1 MGKESQSEAVEATD
15 SSLEFTARD
24 FIEEFFKI
32 RDKKGNLISLKF
44 NHAQEEF
51 YSHLKETYGTKPSR
65 YIVLKARQLGISTF
79 TEAFITFMTMFNPNT
94 NSVIMAHLAESAS
107 SIFNMTRLFISELP
121 DMMRPQQK
129 YSNAKEIVF
138 DGENGLKSSIR
149 VMVASDA
156 TRGSTYKYAHLSEVA
171 FWEHPEDALLA
182 LNQAVPM
189 TDDSLIVM
197 ESTANGFNYFYNLWQ
212 DAVNGRNDYTPIF
225 FPWYVDPSY
234 SRPYDG
240 FTLTQYEVDIK
251 NRFNLTLDQLQW
263 RRWCIA
269 NNCGNDELKFRQEY
283 PITPEEA
290 FITSGTSIFNTEQ
303 ILEHMKSLPE
313 PIKRGYFDYDY
324 DGLHITNIHW
334 RDDLN
339 GYIKIY
345 KDRTMGNTVI
355 GGDTAGEGSDYF
367 VAQVLDSDGY
377 LCATLHHQFDEDLYV
392 KQVYCL
398 GAYYHSLIAI
408 EANFGTFPN
417 RELQRLHYPTI
428 YVREKYDQIL
438 ADTQDR
444 YGFKTTALTR
454 PQIISQLV
462 EIAREHIEKINDRE
476 TLQEMLS
483 FVRNKRGRAE
493 ASEGTHDDLVMGL
506 AIAYEALNQLPNRI
520 SKPKIQERMDEDLAF
535 FNY

>member
-1 MGKESQSEAVEATD
+1 ME
-15 SSLEFTARD
+15 EFTAKD

-32 RDKKGNLISLKF
+32 RTKQGELTTLKF
-44 NHAQEEF
+44 NYAQEKF
-51 YSHLKETYGTKPSR
+51 YSYLKESYGNRPSR
-65 YIVLKARQLGISTF
+65 FIVLKARQLGISTF

-94 NSVIMAHLAESAS
+94 SSVIMAHLSESAT
-107 SIFNMTRLFISELP
+107 SIFNMTRLYVDELP
-121 DMMRPQQK
+121 KTMQPHQK

-138 DGENGLKSSIR
+138 DADENGLKSSIR
-149 VMVASDA
+149 VMVASDS
-156 TRGSTYKYAHLSEVA
+156 TRGSTYKFAHLSEVA
-171 FWEHPEDALLA
+171 FWEHPEEALLA

-189 TDDSLIVM
+189 TNDSLIVM

-225 FPWYVDPSY
+225 FPWYVDPNY

-240 FTLTQYEVDIK
+240 FPLTQYEKDIK
-251 NRFNLTLDQLQW
+251 EKYNLTLDQLQW

-269 NNCGNDELKFRQEY
+269 NNCGGDETKFRQEY

-290 FITSGTSIFNTEQ
+290 FILSGTSIFNTEQ
-303 ILEHMKSLPE
+303 ILEWMKNLPE
-313 PIKRGYFDYDY
+313 PIRVGYFSYDY

-334 RDDLN
+334 VNDPL

-345 KDRTMGNTVI
+345 REANLTVI
-355 GGDTAGEGSDYF
+355 GGDTAGEGSDF
-367 VAQVLDSDGY
+367 FAAQVLDSDGN
-377 LCATLHHQFDEDLYV
+377 LCATLHKQFDGDLFV

-408 EANFGTFPN
+408 ESNFDTFPN

-428 YVREKYDQIL
+428 YVREKYDQIVS
-438 ADTQDR
+438 DIQER
-444 YGFKTTALTR
+444 YGFKTTSLTR
-454 PQIISQLV
+454 PAIITQLT
-462 EIAREHIEKINDRE
+462 EIAREHIEKIVDRE

-483 FVRNKRGRAE
+483 FVRNTKGRPE
-493 ASEGTHDDLVMGL
+493 ASEGTHDDLVMSL
-506 AIAYEALNQLPNRI
+506 AIAYEALHQLPI
-520 SKPKIQERMDEDLAF
+520 SKPRTVIQSERMDEDLAF

>member
-1 MGKESQSEAVEATD
+1 MGEESQSEAVE
-15 SSLEFTARD
+15 FTVKD
-24 FIEEFFKI
+24 FVEEFFKI
-32 RDKKGNLISLKF
+32 RDKNGNLVSLKF
-44 NHAQEEF
+44 NYPQLEF
-51 YSHLKETYGTKPSR
+51 YEKLKESYGNRPSR
-65 YIVLKARQLGISTF
+65 FIVLKARQLGVSTF

-107 SIFNMTRLFISELP
+107 SIFNMTRLFVNELP
-121 DMMRPQQK
+121 DAMRPQQK

-138 DGENGLKSSIR
+138 DGDNGLKSSIR

-156 TRGSTYKYAHLSEVA
+156 TRGSTYKFAHLSEVA
-171 FWEHPEDALLA
+171 FWEHPEEALLA

-212 DAVNGRNDYTPIF
+212 DAVNGRNDYTPLF
-225 FPWYVDPSY
+225 FPWYVDPAY

-240 FTLTQYEVDIK
+240 FSLTQYENDIK

-269 NNCGNDELKFRQEY
+269 NNCGGDEIKFRQEY

-290 FITSGTSIFNTEQ
+290 FITSGTSIFNTEL
-303 ILEHMKSLPE
+303 ILEHMKSLPD
-313 PIKRGYFDYDY
+313 PIKRGYFNYDY
-324 DGLHITNIHW
+324 DGLHITNIQW
-334 RDDLN
+334 RDDPL

-345 KDRTMGNTVI
+345 KDRTSANTVI
-355 GGDTAGEGSDYF
+355 GGDTAGEGSDFF
-367 VAQVLDSDGY
+367 VGQVLDSDGY

-392 KQVYCL
+392 KQIYCL

-408 EANFGTFPN
+408 ESNFGTYPN
-417 RELQRLHYPTI
+417 RELQRLRYPTL
-428 YVREKYDQIL
+428 YVRETFDSIQYDVQEK
-438 ADTQDR
+438 

-454 PQIISQLV
+454 PQIISELV
-462 EIAREHIEKINDRE
+462 EIVREHIEKINDRE

-506 AIAYEALNQLPNRI
+506 AIAYHALGQLPNRV
-520 SKPKIQERMDEDLAF
+520 SRPKIMQRRDEDLEF
-535 FNY
+535 FNYQ

>member
-1 MGKESQSEAVEATD
+1 M
-15 SSLEFTARD
+15 SSSDFTARE

-32 RDKKGNLISLKF
+32 RDKQGQLVNLKF
-44 NHAQEEF
+44 NYAQDKF
-51 YSHLKETYGTKPSR
+51 YSLLKESYGTKPSR
-65 YIVLKARQLGISTF
+65 FIVLKARQLGISTF

-94 NSVIMAHLAESAS
+94 SSVLMAHLSESAS
-107 SIFNMTRLFISELP
+107 AIFNMTKLFVNELP
-121 DMMRPQQK
+121 LSMQPQQK

-171 FWEHPEDALLA
+171 FWEHPEEALLA

-189 TDDSLIVM
+189 TDDSLIVI

-225 FPWYVDPSY
+225 FPWYVDPNY

-240 FTLTQYEVDIK
+240 FALTSYEKDIK
-251 NRFNLTLDQLQW
+251 ERYNLTLDQLQW

-290 FITSGTSIFNTEQ
+290 FITSGTSIFNTELV
-303 ILEHMKSLPE
+303 LEHMKDLKE
-313 PIKRGYFDYDY
+313 PIKKGYFNYDY

-334 RDDLN
+334 VDDPQ

-345 KDRTMGNTVI
+345 KDRGGNSVI
-355 GGDTAGEGSDYF
+355 GGDTAGEGSDF
-367 VAQVLDSDGY
+367 FAAQVLDNSGY
-377 LCATLHHQFDEDLYV
+377 LCATLHHQFDSDLFV
-392 KQVYCL
+392 KQIYCL
-398 GAYYHSLIAI
+398 GTYYHSLIAV
-408 EANFGTFPN
+408 ESNFDPGVN
-417 RELQRLHYPTI
+417 RELQRLRYPTL
-428 YVREKYDQIL
+428 YVRETYDQI
-438 ADTQDR
+438 R
-444 YGFKTTALTR
+444 YDVQEKFGFRTTALTR
-454 PQIISQLV
+454 PLIINQLV
-462 EIAREHIEKINDRE
+462 EVVREHIDRINDRE

-483 FVRNKRGRAE
+483 FVRNAKGRAE
-493 ASEGTHDDLVMGL
+493 ASEGAHDDLVMSL
-506 AIAYEALNQLPNRI
+506 AIAYEALHQLPSNTQR
-520 SKPKIQERMDEDLAF
+520 KPIVEERMDEDLAF
-535 FNY
+535 FNYQ

>member
-1 MGKESQSEAVEATD
+1 MGETAQGQTV
-15 SSLEFTARD
+15 EFTARD

-32 RDKKGNLISLKF
+32 RDKKGNLVPLKF
-44 NHAQEEF
+44 NHAQEKI
-51 YSHLKETYGTKPSR
+51 YSQLKEDYGTKPSR
-65 YIVLKARQLGISTF
+65 YIILKARQLGVSTF
-79 TEAFITFMTMFNPNT
+79 TEAFIAFMTMFNPNT
-94 NSVIMAHLAESAS
+94 NSVIMAHLTESAS
-107 SIFNMTRLFISELP
+107 SIFNMTKLFISELP
-121 DMMRPQQK
+121 EGMKPQQK
-129 YSNAKEIVF
+129 YSNAREIVF
-138 DGENGLKSSIR
+138 DADTNGLKSSIR

-156 TRGSTYKYAHLSEVA
+156 TRGSTYKFAHLSEVA

-189 TDDSLIVM
+189 TDDSLIIM

-225 FPWYVDPSY
+225 FPWYVDPEY
-234 SRPYDG
+234 TRPYDG
-240 FTLTQYEVDIK
+240 FTLTQYEKDIK
-251 NRFNLTLDQLQW
+251 DKYDLTLDQLQW

-269 NNCGNDELKFRQEY
+269 NNCGNDEMKFRQEY
-283 PITPEEA
+283 PISPEEA
-290 FITSGTSIFNTEQ
+290 FITSGTSIFNTEI
-303 ILEHMKSLPE
+303 ILEHMKNLKPY
-313 PIKRGYFDYDY
+313 IKRGYFSYDY

-334 RDDLN
+334 VDDPM

-345 KDRTMGNTVI
+345 KDYAGGNTVI

-367 VAQVLDSDGY
+367 VGQVLDREGY

-392 KQVYCL
+392 KQMYCL

-408 EANFGTFPN
+408 EANFSTFPN
-417 RELQRLHYPTI
+417 RELQRLRYPTL
-428 YVREKYDQIL
+428 YVRETYDQIL

-444 YGFKTTALTR
+444 FGFKTTALTR
-454 PQIISQLV
+454 PTIINQLV
-462 EIAREHIEKINDRE
+462 EIAREHIDRINDAE

-483 FVRNKRGRAE
+483 FVRNERGRPE

-506 AIAYEALNQLPNRI
+506 AIAYEARRQLAPNTVRNR
-520 SKPKIQERMDEDLAF
+520 PKEGYDEDLAF